1 MRLVKLRLR
10 PSSVRGPAS
19 ALALAAVASVL
30 ATASSAVYTDY
41 GVAAGTALA
50 SSVQVVIKGSAA
62 TNTESVAVT
71 TSYPDISVGTQVVL
85 TEPPVYAEPAT
96 GGLMVSRRVDLELV
110 AGPEGPITFPSSDL
124 ASYSYEIRNRSND
137 TVRLGFGFRRP
148 GSVAAGTFNPY
159 EAFAAG
165 GTVRTFEVDG
175 STDVSWPAA
184 GAAGDA
190 FGEWVGASSGIDLVP
205 GARVTIAG
213 NLAAPPGA
221 AAGETATL
229 EFAARI
235 LQPSAWLSDDTVTE
249 LGADLLMSEA
259 LSSEP
264 TLADP
269 VRTVA
274 ASALAQP
281 TDGGSPALTVA
292 ELRFSSSL
300 ELTAPTAE
308 LVSYVRRTGPI
319 GETACTDTNS
329 AAPAEFPM
337 TNRALELEGTL
348 GQDAAA
354 DVLNAPLVPGTCVEY
369 ALRIV
374 HTRTDSGPSGMQVV
388 LDVPMPVRVLGT
400 YLAEEFEGAEG
411 VTIAEADGSQPPSAC
426 GTEAGD
432 VCRVTVSGLALSA
445 SVDGTPV
452 IGEVRVRGYVD

>member
-30 ATASSAVYTDY
+30 ATASSAVYTEY
-41 GVAAGTALA
+41 GVAAGTELA
-50 SSVQVVIKGSAA
+50 SSVQVVITGSV
-62 TNTESVAVT
+62 TTDTESVGVT

-85 TEPPVYAEPAT
+85 TEAPAHATPAE
-96 GGLMVSRRVDLELV
+96 GGLMVSRRVDLELAAQP
-110 AGPEGPITFPSSDL
+110 AGTITFPSSDL

-148 GSVAAGTFNPY
+148 GSVPAGTFDPY
-159 EAFAAG
+159 QAFAAG
-165 GTVRTFEVDG
+165 GTVPTFEVNG

-184 GAAGDA
+184 SAQGDA
-190 FGEWVGASSGIDLVP
+190 FGAWVGASSGLDVAP
-205 GARVTIAG
+205 GDTVTIAG

-235 LQPSAWLSDDTVTE
+235 LQPSAWLSDPTVTE
-249 LGADLLMSEA
+249 GANLLISDT

-274 ASALAQP
+274 ASALTQQ

-348 GQDAAA
+348 GQDAAP

-400 YLAEEFEGAEG
+400 YLAEAFAGAGG
-411 VTIAEADGSQPPSAC
+411 VTTTEADRGEPASAC